1 MSSSHKN
8 MQLEP
13 LRVTCRATCNVQ
25 YEMSQCGRE
34 DLLDA
39 AVVVGRERVAGESER
54 GREPGS
60 SACPK
65 CEQGACLR
73 SVTIGNARG

>member
-8 MQLEP
+8 MQLEA

-39 AVVVGRERVAGESER
+39 AVVVGRERVAGRKGEGER
-54 GREPGS
+54 TWIIGL
-60 SACPK
+60 PK
-65 CEQGACLR
+65 M
-73 SVTIGNARG
+73 